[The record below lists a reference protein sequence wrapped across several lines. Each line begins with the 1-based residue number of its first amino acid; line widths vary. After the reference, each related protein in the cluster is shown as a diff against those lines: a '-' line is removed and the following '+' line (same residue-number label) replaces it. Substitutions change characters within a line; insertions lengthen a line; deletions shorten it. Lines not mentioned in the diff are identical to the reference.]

1 MTILHE
7 EMGKSNTDYDE
18 MVLEN
23 ILLEEALESMG
34 ALSAAAIIRRNYPR
48 DSAVVK
54 RYDQHHDNDIDILDR
69 WRKCMLRKNG

>member
-18 MVLEN
+18 MVSEN

-34 ALSAAAIIRRNYPR
+34 LFL
-48 DSAVVK
+48 
-54 RYDQHHDNDIDILDR
+54 QQL
-69 WRKCMLRKNG
+69 L